1 VARAGELEVTLE
13 TRAEGASVVHV
24 NGELDMATT
33 PELEEVVDG
42 VDLGGKVVIDLTGC
56 GFLDS
61 SAVRVLVSTARAS
74 EEANGSL
81 SIVASDPGI
90 LRVLEIAAVDTM
102 LPVHET
108 LDSAL

>member
-13 TRAEGASVVHV
+13 TRPGTAVVRV

-33 PELEEVVDG
+33 PELEEVVSS
-42 VDLGGKVVIDLTGC
+42 VDLGGKLIIDLTEC

-61 SAVRVLVSTARAS
+61 SAVRVLVSAARAS
-74 EEANGSL
+74 DETGGTIAV
-81 SIVASDPGI
+81 VASDPGI

-102 LPVHET
+102 LPVHDT
-108 LDSAL
+108 VDSAL

>member
-1 VARAGELEVTLE
+1 MARAGDLEVTLE
-13 TRAEGASVVHV
+13 TRAEGTSVVHV

-42 VDLGGKVVIDLTGC
+42 VDLAGRVVIDLTRC

-61 SAVRVLVSTARAS
+61 SAVRVLVGTARAT
-74 EEANGSL
+74 EDAGGSL
-81 SIVASDPGI
+81 SIVAGDPGI